1 MSGKFKVE
9 IDGVDSDISDIL
21 NDMLK
26 ELDDK
31 IKAQKRSSDKSDFTE
46 VSGKLKEID
55 DYIMESL
62 SESMISGE
70 EATRESIN
78 SAIKNIHSHVLT
90 RIETLKAIS
99 KEENFNDAKKAFEE
113 NLSNTVQR
121 NLDSVDKDI
130 EEEKDIASYEDRY
143 EEAKSKKE
151 FAYELLQKMQ
161 KGEIKEIKNDE
172 ISFDGIIAKR
182 KDVDNKNRVLDGL
195 TPEKIDAEI
204 VKLYDMLEDEKVK
217 DADKIN
223 QYDLLKEKIKS
234 LIDEVGIS
242 FKDNTGN
249 DISLADIKKV
259 NDLKQQLM
267 NLHLQLEDNH
277 TKTYKELST
286 KIIDQK
292 NENEKSYKD
301 YIEGHSLYKLAGNE
315 KIEEFIPK
323 NGSMDEITMAN
334 KEFKQWKESTGIE
347 EYVGKDKMSVFG
359 SYNYYKSQ
367 EEQLSSLK
375 DAQDKKEPEK
385 EVIEE
390 PDYSKIESDI
400 SKTDIKLADLGIS
413 GNPDVVLTARESVLG
428 RLDDENNKLE
438 FTRDIL
444 KPENKN
450 KLMYAKED
458 IYNGLVNN
466 GVNLTSLVPAA
477 QVKKSSRIVEFFR
490 KHLLRKKT
498 TREEDSRK
506 ALIMAKI
513 EDVIKE
519 KINAIEDDT
528 KTKKEDAK
536 KEYDDKVKAAD
547 EKYDTEK
554 KDFDSYVQIKG
565 KDLEAYQK
573 KVREEIVKGKSKD
586 EAYKEAQKSMDN
598 DYGMNDRS

>member
-1 MSGKFKVE
+1 
-9 IDGVDSDISDIL
+9 
-21 NDMLK
+21 
-26 ELDDK
+26 
-31 IKAQKRSSDKSDFTE
+31 
-46 VSGKLKEID
+46 
-55 DYIMESL
+55 
-62 SESMISGE
+62 
-70 EATRESIN
+70 
-78 SAIKNIHSHVLT
+78 
-90 RIETLKAIS
+90 
-99 KEENFNDAKKAFEE
+99 
-113 NLSNTVQR
+113 
-121 NLDSVDKDI
+121 
-130 EEEKDIASYEDRY
+130 
-143 EEAKSKKE
+143 
-151 FAYELLQKMQ
+151 
-161 KGEIKEIKNDE
+161 
-172 ISFDGIIAKR
+172 
-182 KDVDNKNRVLDGL
+182 
-195 TPEKIDAEI
+195 
-204 VKLYDMLEDEKVK
+204 
-217 DADKIN
+217 
-223 QYDLLKEKIKS
+223 
-234 LIDEVGIS
+234 
-242 FKDNTGN
+242 
-249 DISLADIKKV
+249 
-259 NDLKQQLM
+259 
-267 NLHLQLEDNH
+267 
-277 TKTYKELST
+277 
-286 KIIDQK
+286 
-292 NENEKSYKD
+292 
-301 YIEGHSLYKLAGNE
+301 
-315 KIEEFIPK
+315 
-323 NGSMDEITMAN
+323 MDEITMAN

>member
-55 DYIMESL
+55 DFIMEYL

-90 RIETLKAIS
+90 RIETLKAKS
-99 KEENFNDAKKAFEE
+99 KEEKFNDAKKAFEE
-113 NLSNTVQR
+113 NSSNTVQR

-172 ISFDGIIAKR
+172 ISVDGIIAKR
-182 KDVDNKNRVLDGL
+182 KEVDNKNRKLDGL

-249 DISLADIKKV
+249 DISLADIKNIK
-259 NDLKQQLM
+259 DLKQQLM

-292 NENEKSYKD
+292 NENEKGYKD
-301 YIEGHSLYKLAGNE
+301 YIEGHLLYKLAGNE
-315 KIEEFIPK
+315 KLETFIPK
-323 NGSMDEITMAN
+323 NGSMDEITTAN
-334 KEFKQWKESTGIE
+334 KAFKQWKESIGIE

-413 GNPDVVLTARESVLG
+413 GDSDVVLTARKDL
-428 RLDDENNKLE
+428 NKSITEPDNALE
-438 FTRDIL
+438 FTSEIL
-444 KPENKN
+444 KPENKEQLN
-450 KLMYAKED
+450 KAKED
-458 IYNGLVNN
+458 IYNGLVVN
-466 GVNLTSLVPAA
+466 GADLTALVPADK
-477 QVKKSSRIVEFFR
+477 VKKSSKIVEFFR
-490 KHLLRKKT
+490 KHILRKKT
-498 TREEDSRK
+498 TREEESRK
-506 ALIMAKI
+506 TEIMKKI
-513 EDVIKE
+513 EDAIKT
-519 KINAIEDDT
+519 KIVAIENDT
-528 KTKKEDAK
+528 KTKRDEAK

-554 KDFDSYVQIKG
+554 NDFDSYVQLKG

-573 KVREEIVKGKSKD
+573 RVREEIVKGKSKD
-586 EAYKEAQKSMDN
+586 DAYKEAQKSMND
-598 DYGMNDRS
+598 DYGMNERS

>member
-172 ISFDGIIAKR
+172 ISVDGIIAKR